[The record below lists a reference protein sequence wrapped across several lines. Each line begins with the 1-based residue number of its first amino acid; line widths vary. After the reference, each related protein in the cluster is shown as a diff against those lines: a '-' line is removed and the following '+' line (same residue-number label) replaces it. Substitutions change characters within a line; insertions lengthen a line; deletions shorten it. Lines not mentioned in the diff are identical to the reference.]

1 MATAPTRRSTLA
13 ALDANQNN
21 VHIASALPVPS
32 SAVKATKTVS
42 AVSFQPRASMIP
54 QQALNVRVPSN
65 SNASRESQP
74 AASSSSSSAQAPAAS
89 QPYSSAVNSSALSA
103 RRGDAG
109 TYTSRQSVAS
119 AGRQSVA
126 IAATP
131 NSRRSIVGRLSIA
144 PGNIANTAGSGVRE
158 TRPIK
163 DKSYKT
169 RMGLTVKEHLER
181 TGFTM
186 AGWDAN
192 KGVHEPTQSAFVG
205 MFKHIYAS
213 CIDMNFVMGADGKK
227 FEEEVLTLMRE
238 IKYPA
243 ADELSKTKLTAA
255 GSQSH
260 WPYCLAMLEWMVNL
274 GNQAESIGTGPR
286 SRPDEIEDL
295 QSLFFPYLWDCY
307 DRFWQNEDT
316 YPEEHAKLGVR
327 FEEKNASIQREL
339 KDLQNEYRKLE
350 TELSDYLGRDSPL
363 KIEREENEMLNRD
376 VSKFKLYYDEVL
388 IPKVEKTSKAI
399 ERLAKE
405 IQAAEKEIDD
415 KHRRRVEL
423 QEQVDAQE
431 MSAEEYERMLAER
444 NRLSRRLENLG
455 EQNKKA
461 AGDGWSLEIAI
472 AKKQADTEDR
482 LSKFNPLARSISL
495 LPFKLQSGNVI
506 EELELTPSNP
516 TSMLQPGVDVKGSF
530 RRQIEVLRAQE
541 AEKYRQ
547 ASKKRL
553 TLQEE
558 YEKLQEILSEQGA
571 QLDSGKERCEAL
583 AKQASDYEKSS
594 KSVQEQYKSDEGKL
608 EKSTYETETSGSVQ
622 LQQAESRL
630 TSLQLT
636 AEHKEDEWE
645 QQRSRMDDD
654 MLNFVVLLSKMKGDV
669 SSQLREIQA
678 AVSLKIRDD

>member
-1 MATAPTRRSTLA
+1 MT
-13 ALDANQNN
+13 
-21 VHIASALPVPS
+21 
-32 SAVKATKTVS
+32 
-42 AVSFQPRASMIP
+42 
-54 QQALNVRVPSN
+54 
-65 SNASRESQP
+65 
-74 AASSSSSSAQAPAAS
+74 
-89 QPYSSAVNSSALSA
+89 
-103 RRGDAG
+103 
-109 TYTSRQSVAS
+109 
-119 AGRQSVA
+119 
-126 IAATP
+126 ATP

-144 PGNIANTAGSGVRE
+144 PGNMANTAGSGVRE

-163 DKSYKT
+163 DKQYKT

-213 CIDMNFVMGADGKK
+213 CIDTNFVMGADGKK
-227 FEEEVLTLMRE
+227 FEDEVLTLMKE

-286 SRPDEIEDL
+286 SRPDEMDDS

-327 FEEKNASIQREL
+327 FEEKNAHIEREL
-339 KDLQNEYRKLE
+339 KELQEEHRKLE
-350 TELSDYLGRDSPL
+350 SELSDYLGRDSPL
-363 KIEREENEMLNRD
+363 KTEREENEMLNRD
-376 VSKFKLYYDEVL
+376 VSKFKQYYDEVL
-388 IPKVEKTSKAI
+388 LPKLDKTKKAI
-399 ERLAKE
+399 ERLVKE
-405 IQAAEKEIDD
+405 ISSAEREIDD
-415 KHRRRVEL
+415 KTKRKLDL
-423 QEQVDAQE
+423 QEQVNAQE

-444 NRLSRRLENLG
+444 NRLAKRLENLG

-482 LSKFNPLARSISL
+482 ISKFNPLARNITL
-495 LPFKLQSGNVI
+495 LPFKLPNGVVLQ
-506 EELELTPSNP
+506 ELELVPSNP
-516 TSMLQPGVDVKGSF
+516 STMLQLGIDIKGSF
-530 RRQIEVLRAQE
+530 RRQIEQLRSQE

-553 TLQEE
+553 TMQEEHERLQEALAE
-558 YEKLQEILSEQGA
+558 SEAHLG
-571 QLDSGKERCEAL
+571 SGKERCDAL
-583 AKQASDYEKSS
+583 SRQAAEYEKSS
-594 KSVQEQYKSDEGKL
+594 KSVQEQYKSDEAKL
-608 EKSTYETETSGSVQ
+608 EKSTYESETSGSVQ

-630 TSLQLT
+630 TSLQLI
-636 AEHKEDEWE
+636 AEHKEDEWN
-645 QQRSRMDDD
+645 QQRSRMDED

-669 SSQLREIQA
+669 SGQLREIQA
-678 AVSLKIRDD
+678 AVTLKIRDD